1 MVVIKCDN
9 CNHCNDVDDK
19 ITCNKGHWN
28 GWDDYNAISD
38 RADTTGDIFKHC
50 VDFTKRKKEA
60 ELMKNKISWD
70 YVEEQAQKKLN
81 LSSSSWQLGA
91 IEVIDAEIVRATLKN
106 DFSRA
111 TETCL
116 VIYAQKE
123 EK

>member
-1 MVVIKCDN
+1 
-9 CNHCNDVDDK
+9 
-19 ITCNKGHWN
+19 
-28 GWDDYNAISD
+28 
-38 RADTTGDIFKHC
+38 
-50 VDFTKRKKEA
+50 
-60 ELMKNKISWD
+60 MKNKISWD